1 MFGMNIPDFAAIG
14 GFLERVSAGIT
25 AGFDSIAG
33 FEPLP
38 NPPRIDKA
46 APEPA
51 LGGVQRYIDK
61 ERTCTWQKTNFL
73 LMAEYIGAAIMSF
86 PAAFAE
92 MGIVT
97 ALCSVFFIGITYCYT
112 SHVLWRFCLRHGDV
126 RDVCDIGR
134 LLFGPRYGKFGY
146 WLTVCMFVLNNIV
159 RVTESPVSAFGNIRS
174 SLTVP

>member
-1 MFGMNIPDFAAIG
+1 MFGINLPDFEPIA

-25 AGFDSIAG
+25 AAFDNVGGI
-33 FEPLP
+33 PPVP

-46 APEPA
+46 EPEPEPDLA
-51 LGGVQRYIDK
+51 GVQRYIDK
-61 ERTCTWQKTNFL
+61 ERTCTWKKTNFL

-92 MGIVT
+92 MGIVP

-112 SHVLWRFCLRHGDV
+112 SHVLWRFCLRHNDV

-134 LLFGPRYGKFGY
+134 LLFGRRYGTFGY

-159 RVTESPVSAFGNIRS
+159 RVMIP
-174 SLTVP
+174 